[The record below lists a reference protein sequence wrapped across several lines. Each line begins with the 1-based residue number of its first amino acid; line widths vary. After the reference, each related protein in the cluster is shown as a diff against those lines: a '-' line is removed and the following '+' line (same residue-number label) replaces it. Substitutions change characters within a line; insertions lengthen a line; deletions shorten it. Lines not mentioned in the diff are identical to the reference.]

1 MELYQHSTE
10 MELCTRCSGISTERL
25 SDILSA
31 RRKLVKVDRG
41 DASKP
46 QDIASGQAV
55 ELVSELRKTVG
66 GLNAPAEER
75 QPTLLNE
82 TAAGLDVPNDEI
94 MEQLRALFLAPYANS
109 GITQENSDPDK
120 SRVEKMRVA
129 HPSRVVVGDLITP
142 AD

>member
-1 MELYQHSTE
+1 MELTE
-10 MELCTRCSGISTERL
+10 LDLCPRCSGISTERL
-25 SDILSA
+25 SEILGA

-46 QDIASGQAV
+46 QDIASGQAF

-94 MEQLRALFLAPYANS
+94 MEQLRALFLAPYASN
-109 GITQENSDPDK
+109 GITQDNSDPDK
-120 SRVEKMRVA
+120 ARVEAMRHA
-129 HPSRVVVGDLITP
+129 HPTRLVVGDLILP
-142 AD
+142 E